1 MGEMIL
7 EHRLDKAEREIEVM
21 TEYIGLLLRSNDL
34 INTAEQFER
43 EMEKARKGGTNG
55 ENV

>member
-7 EHRLDKAEREIEVM
+7 EHRLEKAEREIEVM
-21 TEYIGLLLRSNDL
+21 TEYISLLLRSNDL

-43 EMEKARKGGTNG
+43 EMENARKGVTNG

>member
-21 TEYIGLLLRSNDL
+21 TEYISLLLRSNDL

-43 EMEKARKGGTNG
+43 EMENARKGVTNG

>member
-43 EMEKARKGGTNG
+43 EMEKARKGETNG

>member
-7 EHRLDKAEREIEVM
+7 EHRLEKAEREIEVM
-21 TEYIGLLLRSNDL
+21 AGYISLLLRSNDL

-43 EMEKARKGGTNG
+43 EMEKARKGEKDG
-55 ENV
+55 

>member
-21 TEYIGLLLRSNDL
+21 TEYISLLLRSNDL

-43 EMEKARKGGTNG
+43 EMEKARNGETNG

>member
-7 EHRLDKAEREIEVM
+7 EHRLEKAEREIEVM
-21 TEYIGLLLRSNDL
+21 TEYISLLLRSNDL

-43 EMEKARKGGTNG
+43 EMEKARKGVTNG